1 MRRVSIIFLLIL
13 SLFFTGLSF
22 GQNDADGV
30 DEQKV
35 EEIKKRISSKV
46 SSLKLDAIDVQTG
59 YLEAVEQDKGILRLK
74 NDNSTVDIYLDDEIT
89 NFYEIRK
96 NSPESLPKDEI
107 EPGDYLVVYGNKI
120 EDKLQ
125 AVNIFRQDKEE
136 VISGTVMEVREDDDS
151 LLVIDDIGEQIIV
164 RTGRRTNMLI
174 LQEDQEDFEFVKT
187 RFSKIKENDKI
198 IFSFFS
204 TAEADLEDVF
214 SQELLLIPQE
224 LLEKLRADK
233 N

>member
-1 MRRVSIIFLLIL
+1 MRRISIIFLLIL

-22 GQNDADGV
+22 AQNDTNGV

-59 YLEAVEQDKGILRLK
+59 YLEEVDQDKGILKLK
-74 NDNSTVDIYLDDEIT
+74 DDDFTADIYLDGEIT
-89 NFYEIRK
+89 NFYEIKK
-96 NSPESLPKDEI
+96 NSPASLPQEEI
-107 EPGDYLVVYGNKI
+107 QPGDYLVVYGNKI
-120 EDKLQ
+120 EDKFQ
-125 AVNIFRQDKEE
+125 AVNIFRQDREE
-136 VISGTVMEVREDDDS
+136 VISGTVMEVRDDDS

-164 RTGRRTNMLI
+164 RTGRRTGMLI
-174 LQEDQEDFEFVKT
+174 LQEDEGEFEFVKT

-198 IFSFFS
+198 IFSFFA
-204 TAEADLEDVF
+204 TAEADLQDVF

-224 LLEKLRADK
+224 LLEKLRADQS
-233 N
+233 

>member
-1 MRRVSIIFLLIL
+1 
-13 SLFFTGLSF
+13 
-22 GQNDADGV
+22 
-30 DEQKV
+30 
-35 EEIKKRISSKV
+35 
-46 SSLKLDAIDVQTG
+46 
-59 YLEAVEQDKGILRLK
+59 
-74 NDNSTVDIYLDDEIT
+74 
-89 NFYEIRK
+89 
-96 NSPESLPKDEI
+96 
-107 EPGDYLVVYGNKI
+107 
-120 EDKLQ
+120 
-125 AVNIFRQDKEE
+125 
-136 VISGTVMEVREDDDS
+136 
-151 LLVIDDIGEQIIV
+151 LVIDDIGEQIIV